1 MITPEFE
8 NKNELLDYLSKNQ
21 NKIIAQKKAI
31 TKRGDEVL
39 FSFPAEFIKELG
51 VKKAINNM
59 PIEEIEEVLKV
70 KAVINTTNWLDSHGD
85 VHITGLWDKSL
96 QENKYVMHLQEH
108 EMKFDKII
116 SDGDNLKAYV
126 QNYTWK
132 QLGAN
137 YTGKTQALIF
147 DSTILEDRNEYMY
160 EQYSKGYVK
169 NHSVGMQ
176 YVKMYLCINDEGY
189 SSEFDNWNKYF
200 PLVANSEDATAQG
213 YFWAVTEAKIVEG
226 SAVVIGSNIW
236 TPTMDM
242 AEKNIDEPTDDDQAT
257 PKNEPLNNSTQTQ
270 TETPKGTFLN
280 PNLY

>member
-213 YFWAVTEAKIVEG
+213 YFWAVTEAKLIEG
-226 SAVVIGSNIW
+226 SAVPIGSNRI
-236 TPTMDM
+236 TPTLDNNMK
-242 AEKNIDEPTDDDQAT
+242 AEQSLSN
-257 PKNEPLNNSTQTQ
+257 NEPLKDTQADEKNKELLKQ
-270 TETPKGTFLN
+270 LLN
-280 PNLY
+280 KF